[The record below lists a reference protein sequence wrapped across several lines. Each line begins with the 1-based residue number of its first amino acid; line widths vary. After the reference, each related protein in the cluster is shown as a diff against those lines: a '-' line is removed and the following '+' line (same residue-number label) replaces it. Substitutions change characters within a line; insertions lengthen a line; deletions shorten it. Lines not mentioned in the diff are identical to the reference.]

1 MWFFVRTFFYW
12 TLQNHLRLQKILMRK
27 LKFLCGEKLKSYV
40 DKHLD
45 LAKVNVPKLLQPLSI
60 PERLAEIQ
68 IVDDDSYRVALSISK
83 DDDFELSLK
92 RKPSSCFVTN
102 DSMMSWKPD
111 KKIWTSN
118 LFPTITK
125 QWHVL
130 IPFTKWGPVLTR
142 HERRNQGSFWEQSL
156 LLWNNENNSISLL
169 SKRECSVQGGV
180 YNILPELILRRVFPV

>member
-1 MWFFVRTFFYW
+1 
-12 TLQNHLRLQKILMRK
+12 MRK

-102 DSMMSWKPD
+102 DSMMS
-111 KKIWTSN
+111 
-118 LFPTITK
+118 
-125 QWHVL
+125 
-130 IPFTKWGPVLTR
+130 
-142 HERRNQGSFWEQSL
+142 
-156 LLWNNENNSISLL
+156 
-169 SKRECSVQGGV
+169 
-180 YNILPELILRRVFPV
+180 